1 MIFSIVLIAIIVVLF
16 IGVILFAA
24 LGLSKDEE
32 TTKYDLYEPE
42 MVSLDDIPDV
52 EPEKEWQEM
61 TVQEKYENDISE
73 SMPEVY
79 KKIEQQLSEEET
91 DYVTNDEEVIEAV
104 EYLKQDMHDNLF
116 PLIEED
122 EVDFVSIAPEADP
135 EWPILDIL
143 LSEELQVWTQLKAAE
158 YDVDYRLVLALM
170 DTESSFR
177 KDIGTEKVLGGSED
191 GPRYYGYMQL
201 SAENCKNAIE
211 AGIDP
216 HTEKGN
222 IEWGIRYLSDLLHRH
237 DSDIPKAIA
246 AYKGT
251 SNTEHKSV
259 KKVMAKYDEYCE
271 KMFQMMEE

>member
-61 TVQEKYENDISE
+61 TVQEKYEHDISE
-73 SMPEVY
+73 SIPEVIDKLNEVGNPY
-79 KKIEQQLSEEET
+79 PLSEEEME
-91 DYVTNDEEVIEAV
+91 YIKNDEEAI
-104 EYLKQDMHDNLF
+104 
-116 PLIEED
+116 
-122 EVDFVSIAPEADP
+122 DFISIAPEADP

-201 SAENCKNAIE
+201 SAGNCKNAIE
-211 AGIDP
+211 SGIDP

-222 IEWGIRYLSDLLHRH
+222 IEWGIRYLSDLLFIY

-271 KMFQMMEE
+271 RFFLMDCPDGPVYDDKEE